1 MTTKQRKRV
10 IYLTVVLIPVVG
22 WLAYRLF
29 YPRLYRV
36 TVLPSLGGNATI
48 PRAINDRGEI
58 VGVAQDPNGDYH
70 LVLWNQARKL
80 RDLGTLEP
88 GRGWQ
93 VDINNRG
100 QIAVYKANPRYRPSA
115 FLRDPNGTTHGL
127 DPSDTTVFYGGPLN
141 NQGQVAGK
149 LKAADGSVRL
159 ALWDPGQGVTDSDAI
174 VTQKL
179 HILSINDKGQILG
192 RDQKPG
198 GMLQTFLWDP
208 NDGVTAVDMTNCDLN
223 NHSCIVG
230 WRDSHHD
237 GNCMVSWQKDTGYT
251 KLFEGQKGRFS
262 RVMVNDAGQILCD
275 VEMDSPGDT
284 CILWDCDK
292 GRIVLDGQ
300 LSQNAKGE
308 LRPMGLNDRGSI
320 IAAVLSDDKKR
331 FQAIVMEPI
340 PRRWGE

>member
-1 MTTKQRKRV
+1 MRRRRRR
-10 IYLTVVLIPVVG
+10 IAIGLAVVLLPVVG
-22 WLAYRLF
+22 WWMNRVCR
-29 YPRLYRV
+29 PKLYRV

-70 LVLWNQARKL
+70 LVLWDQASKL

-100 QIAVYKANPRYRPSA
+100 QIAVYKASPRYKPDA
-115 FLRDPNGTTHGL
+115 FVRDPNGTVHWLGPRDGTA
-127 DPSDTTVFYGGPLN
+127 FYGGLLN

-159 ALWDPGQGVTDSDAI
+159 GLWDPGRGVTDSDAI

-192 RDQKPG
+192 RNQTPG
-198 GMLQTFLWDP
+198 GILQAFLWDA
-208 NDGVTAVDMTNCDLN
+208 NDGVTAVDMTICDLN

-237 GNCMVSWQKDTGYT
+237 GNYMVSWQKDTGYT

-275 VEMDSPGDT
+275 VELHSAQDT
-284 CILWDCDK
+284 CILWDPDK
-292 GRIVLDGQ
+292 GRVVLDRQ

-308 LRPMGLNDRGSI
+308 LRPMGLNNHGCI

-340 PRRWGE
+340 PKRWDK